1 MTSSLF
7 FSSLKQYVAWSCSFN
22 YDFYIYHWPFLRNS
36 HIKLIGDPLAF
47 WLAEKKKK
55 QDLRIH
61 SDWLKNLDNLSS
73 DRLNLPNLSSDWL
86 KIFLTK
92 VFSDWLKNLLNL
104 SSDWLENL
112 SFLTFPL
119 IGLKSSFE
127 TVSELCKIKLKT
139 NTKERNYLFPFPS
152 YV

>member
-1 MTSSLF
+1 MWLEAALSTILYLSLTFSAQFPHQINRRSTSF
-7 FSSLKQYVAWSCSFN
+7 
-22 YDFYIYHWPFLRNS
+22 
-36 HIKLIGDPLAF
+36 LIG
-47 WLAEKKKK
+47 WKKKK

-92 VFSDWLKNLLNL
+92 LFSDWLKNLPNL

-139 NTKERNYLFPFPS
+139 NTKERNYLFPFRLPTFNKKF
-152 YV
+152 